1 MSTLNNNQVV
11 AVNTDDLV
19 LNQTIV
25 DIYSTPE
32 NFADIKS
39 NILQFGVIQPILVN
53 RSNLIVVSGNLRL
66 KIARE
71 LGYQV
76 VPVIFCDLTD
86 DELNIIA
93 LSTNFQ
99 RKKSMLDVKRELDF
113 IEKYDLGDIAGLNLQ
128 CLQVLVLHL
137 S

>member
-11 AVNTDDLV
+11 AVNTNDLV

-53 RSNLIVVSGNLRL
+53 RSNLVVVSGNLRL

-71 LGYQV
+71 LGYKA
-76 VPVIFCDLTD
+76 VPVIFCDLTE
-86 DELNIIA
+86 DELNSY
-93 LSTNFQ
+93 L
-99 RKKSMLDVKRELDF
+99 K
-113 IEKYDLGDIAGLNLQ
+113 
-128 CLQVLVLHL
+128 QVQKARAC
-137 S
+137 